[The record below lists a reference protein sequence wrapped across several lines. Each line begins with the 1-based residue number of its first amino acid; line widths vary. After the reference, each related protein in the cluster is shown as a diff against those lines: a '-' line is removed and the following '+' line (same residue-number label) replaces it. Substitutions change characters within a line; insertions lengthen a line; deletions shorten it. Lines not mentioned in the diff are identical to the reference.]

1 MKRTEIQKE
10 FRKTTGFAPRLERN
24 FVPDLEKAF
33 PKTFRNECDL
43 REIEREKTERW
54 TIAILALEKSDSY

>member
-1 MKRTEIQKE
+1 MKRTEIRKE

-43 REIEREKTERW
+43 RERERENR
-54 TIAILALEKSDSY
+54 ALDDRNTCARKIG

>member
-1 MKRTEIQKE
+1 MKRTEIRKE

-33 PKTFRNECDL
+33 PKTFGKECNERDRQRERKPRVGRSQYL
-43 REIEREKTERW
+43 R
-54 TIAILALEKSDSY
+54 

>member
-1 MKRTEIQKE
+1 MKRTEIRKE

-33 PKTFRNECDL
+33 PKTFVPKTFGKECD
-43 REIEREKTERW
+43 ERETQRERKPRVGQSQY
-54 TIAILALEKSDSY
+54 LR